1 MDDNLKE
8 TLRYSNSKELYVVM
22 WNGLLK
28 KYFCPFKVRVNENVG
43 ELQKGQIVF
52 VDGIKVTR
60 TLKTVFEIQGNFY
73 FYEHFDILTQ

>member
-1 MDDNLKE
+1 
-8 TLRYSNSKELYVVM
+8 M

-28 KYFCPFKVRVNENVG
+28 NTSVLFKVRVNENVG

-52 VDGIKVTR
+52 VDAIKVTR

-73 FYEHFDILTQ
+73 FYEHFDII